1 MTYNS
6 SKNLKTRILYSSIL
20 ILSMLAG
27 CKFSG
32 DHNFLHN
39 GVTAHRGNSAEYP
52 ENTMPAFKSA
62 LSLGVDW
69 IELDIYQTKDGQIV
83 VTHDATTAR
92 VGDQNLKVSEVTYDT
107 LKSVDVGHDF
117 RTRKNLTLKECPSES
132 IPLLSDVIRLVMQ
145 QNKTRL
151 SIQPKANC
159 VKEAIDII
167 KKLNAEPWVGF
178 NDGNL
183 SKMKEVKQE
192 AELIPVFWDRPADSD
207 IDEDIKIAQKEG
219 FESMVIHHSGIT
231 KAKVDKMHEAG
242 LEVGAWTVN
251 DPARMKTLLDM
262 GVDRLYTDHPQLL
275 LLLLA
280 EK

>member
-1 MTYNS
+1 MVS
-6 SKNLKTRILYSSIL
+6 
-20 ILSMLAG
+20 
-27 CKFSG
+27 CEFSG
-32 DHNFLHN
+32 DHNFLSN

-52 ENTMPAFKSA
+52 ENTMPAFQSA
-62 LSLGVDW
+62 LSLDVDW

-92 VGDQNLKVSEVTYDT
+92 VGDQNLKVSEVTYDA
-107 LKSVDVGHDF
+107 LKTVDVAHDF
-117 RTRKNLTLKECPSES
+117 RKRKKLTLKECPPEN
-132 IPLLSDVIRLVMQ
+132 IPLLSDIIRLVMQ

-159 VKEAIDII
+159 VKEAIAII
-167 KKLNAEPWVGF
+167 KKLKAESWVGF

-192 AELIPVFWDRPADSD
+192 AKLIPVFWDRPANTD

-231 KAKVDKMHEAG
+231 QAKVNKLHEAE

-251 DPARMKTLLDM
+251 DSARMKTLLDM
-262 GVDRLYTDHPQLL
+262 GVDRLYTDEPRLL
-275 LLLLA
+275 LKLLD
-280 EK
+280 KK